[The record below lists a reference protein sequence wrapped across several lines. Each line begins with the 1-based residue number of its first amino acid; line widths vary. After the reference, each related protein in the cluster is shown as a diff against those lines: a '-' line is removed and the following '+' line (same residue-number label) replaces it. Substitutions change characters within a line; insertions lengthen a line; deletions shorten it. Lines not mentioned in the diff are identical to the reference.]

1 MNRGLWH
8 CIEGRDQ
15 DHPKG
20 KEMQKDKMMLE
31 EVLQIAM
38 NRREAKEQ
46 RKDIPIWM
54 QSSEE

>member
-1 MNRGLWH
+1 MDGGLWH
-8 CIEGRDQ
+8 CTGGRDQ

-38 NRREAKEQ
+38 NRREAK
-46 RKDIPIWM
+46 
-54 QSSEE
+54 